1 MPNDKKLNLRRI
13 IFINVLIIIIF
24 VGASE
29 IVARLYLH
37 FTRGSSTIGMQE
49 RKLYLKYQ
57 PFVMFGPDMDML
69 LAPSKYPKIKD
80 DIQLCRILLVGAST
94 AAGFPESI
102 LESAF
107 SKKFPDYKFEVINTA
122 QGGYNARQELIVA
135 SVWSPNLE
143 PDIIISLD
151 GANDLTHRLRIKK
164 AGTFFLNPAY
174 KLAIKRPFLSPF
186 VHIMRHSQLV
196 NAMYRLQ
203 KRKRIG
209 SADEYMDAVPVY
221 LSAQHSMN
229 ILAKG
234 LAATRVM
241 VLQPFIAFKEPL
253 SEGEA
258 NFKHYE
264 YREPVVKKLFS
275 LAHEG
280 LTDLAIKD
288 DALYIDGRFAFNGI
302 KRTIFSDDVHFISD
316 EGYRILAKHIVSL
329 ITEENIKNK

>member
-1 MPNDKKLNLRRI
+1 MSKHKKANLKRI
-13 IFINVLIIIIF
+13 IFFNLLTIIIF
-24 VGASE
+24 IGAAE
-29 IVARLYLH
+29 IAARLYLH

-57 PFVMFGPDMDML
+57 PFVMFGPNMDRV
-69 LAPSKYPKIKD
+69 LAPSKYPEKKD
-80 DIQLCRILLVGAST
+80 DVRLFRILLVGAST

-107 SKKFPDYKFEVINTA
+107 SKKFPDNKFEVINTA

-135 SVWSPNLE
+135 SVWGPNLE
-143 PDIIISLD
+143 PDLIISLD
-151 GANDLTHRLRIKK
+151 GANDLTHRLRTRK

-174 KLAIKRPFLSPF
+174 ELAIKRPFLSPF

-203 KRKRIG
+203 NRKRIG
-209 SADEYMDAVPVY
+209 SADEYLDAVPVY

-234 LAATRVM
+234 LAAARVM

-253 SEGEA
+253 SVGET

-264 YREPVVKKLFS
+264 YREPVVKKLLS
-275 LAHEG
+275 SAHEG
-280 LTDLAIKD
+280 LTDLAIRD
-288 DALYIDGRFAFNGI
+288 DVLYIDGRFAFNGI

-316 EGYRILAKHIVSL
+316 EGYHILAEHIVSF
-329 ITEENIKNK
+329 ITEEDIKKL